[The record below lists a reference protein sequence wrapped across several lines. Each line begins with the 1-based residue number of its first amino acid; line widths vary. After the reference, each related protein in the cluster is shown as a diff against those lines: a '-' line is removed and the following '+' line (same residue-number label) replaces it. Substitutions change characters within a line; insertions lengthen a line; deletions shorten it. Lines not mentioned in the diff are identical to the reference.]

1 MLESKKLQ
9 NKPKVLLNNHLIIRK
24 MLIREFLR
32 NNKNNSPKQ
41 VAKDKKDK
49 IKVKMKNR
57 MKEYKSIKRLLK

>member
-9 NKPKVLLNNHLIIRK
+9 NKPKVLLNNHLIIQK

-41 VAKDKKDK
+41 EEKDKKDK